1 MQKKIHPALW
11 LVFAAFAVVFGLA
24 LVAQGSMTGQFFLP
38 SVEVNNGTVL
48 SAIAAV
54 LSIGV
59 LLVAGL
65 QKAK

>member
-1 MQKKIHPALW
+1 MKKKISPALW
-11 LVFAAFAVVFGLA
+11 LIGLAFAFVFGLA
-24 LVAQGSMTGQFFLP
+24 LLAQGSMTGQFILP

-48 SAIAAV
+48 SSIAAV

-65 QKAK
+65 QKDK